1 MSEQE
6 AFRQISEY
14 LRQKNHSEKEI
25 GRILS
30 RLHEYELD
38 TMVDAIMDSIASGE
52 TNLHG
57 LIDEVLRERQA

>member
-14 LRQKNHSEKEI
+14 LRQQNHSEEEI